1 MLYCGVPRVSSDITK
16 ILEIEHRK
24 FGDLAISEAAAQRIY
39 SFCPE
44 LFCSIYDVNGSIVAY
59 STAFPMKPNYANF
72 VINGALSESDIT
84 PEMMI
89 RTDGP
94 MAQSNT
100 YVGSVVVE
108 DDANPITRSVLLSG
122 LLTWRMKQIENIGI
136 KSLPVFMIAASQEG
150 DKIIRFIGAK
160 KINDGSKR
168 QDLKAVYA
176 RRITPGFMNRA
187 SKTLDR
193 CIKDSLLKMSYE
205 NCYFADQ
212 AA

>member
-1 MLYCGVPRVSSDITK
+1 MFHCGVPKLSSDINR
-16 ILEIEHRK
+16 ILEIEHKK
-24 FGDLAISEAAAQRIY
+24 FGDLAIAEATALRIY
-39 SFCPE
+39 NFCPE
-44 LFCSIYDVNGSIVAY
+44 LFCSIYDDGGSIVAY
-59 STAFPMKPNYANF
+59 STAFPMKKDYANF
-72 VINGALSESDIT
+72 VISGEITESDIT

-89 RTDGP
+89 RTDGL
-94 MAQSNT
+94 MSESNT

-108 DDANPITRSVLLSG
+108 DSSNPITRSVLLSG
-122 LLTWRMKQIENIGI
+122 LLTWRMRQIENIGI
-136 KSLPVFMIAASQEG
+136 KSLPVFMVAASHEG

-168 QDLKAVYA
+168 KDLKAVYA

-193 CIKDSLLKMSYE
+193 CIKDSLLKMNYD
-205 NCYFADQ
+205 NCYIAKQ